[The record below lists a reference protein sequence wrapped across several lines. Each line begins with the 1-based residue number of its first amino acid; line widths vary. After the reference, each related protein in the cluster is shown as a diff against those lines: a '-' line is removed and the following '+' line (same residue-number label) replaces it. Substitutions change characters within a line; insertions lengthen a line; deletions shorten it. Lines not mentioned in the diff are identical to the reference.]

1 MLGINR
7 SAASAVWTAALIVL
21 LVGLV
26 YLVRRTLF
34 VFVLAV
40 LFAYLLTPLVNLLDR
55 FLPVR
60 RTRTLALALAYV
72 IVLGLV
78 VLLGIQ
84 IGSRVVEQANHLA
97 RDFPDMIA
105 RWQTPS
111 AVAPPWFNN
120 VKAQVVERI
129 RIAVT
134 ERAPDLISTV
144 AEAGLKF
151 ITVASYLIYLV
162 VIPVLAFLF
171 LKDGHAIR
179 QHFLEM
185 LDESPRRALVDDVL
199 ADINILLAHYMRA
212 LVVLS
217 LATFTAYSVFFS
229 ILGVRYGVL
238 LAALGG
244 LLEFIPTLGPLAAG
258 IFIVLVAA
266 VTGSHTLT
274 VLLFLVAYRAVQDYV
289 LYPHLMQRGVE
300 VHPLFALFGV
310 FAGAEVA
317 GIPGAFL
324 SVPVLAMV
332 RILYL
337 RIRKARL
344 HLAVPEP

>member
-7 SAASAVWTAALIVL
+7 SAASAVWTAALVVL

-34 VFVLAV
+34 VFILAV
-40 LFAYLLTPLVNLLDR
+40 LFAYLLAPLVNLLDR
-55 FLPVR
+55 FLPG
-60 RTRTLALALAYV
+60 RTRTPALALAYV
-72 IVLGLV
+72 IFVAVV
-78 VLLGIQ
+78 VLVAIQ

-111 AVAPPWFNN
+111 PVAPPWFNN
-120 VKAQVVERI
+120 VKAQVVERV

-134 ERAPDLISTV
+134 ERAPDLISAV
-144 AEAGLKF
+144 AEAGLRF

-171 LKDGHAIR
+171 LKDGRAIR
-179 QHFLEM
+179 QHFLDM
-185 LDESPRRALVDDVL
+185 LAPGSRRALVDDVL
-199 ADINILLAHYMRA
+199 ADINVLLAHYMRA

-217 LATFTAYSVFFS
+217 LATFTAYSIFFS
-229 ILGVRYGVL
+229 IVGVRYGVL

-244 LLEFIPTLGPLAAG
+244 LLEFIPTLGPLTAG

-266 VTGSHTLT
+266 VTGSHTLA
-274 VLLFLVAYRAVQDYV
+274 VLLMLVAYRAVQDYV

-344 HLAVPEP
+344 HPAVPER